1 MRLNKLKLHNFKGL
15 KDFELDLGGDDARVL
30 GTNGT
35 GKTTLM
41 DGLLWLVTGK
51 DSLGQ
56 TEQTFDIKPKD
67 ESGEVQHGLD
77 QGVEAELETDDGHT
91 ITLEKIYAEKW
102 AKKKGTNNERL
113 TGHETTCKV
122 DGVPVNKGEFEDKVE
137 ELFPDDTFRILSD
150 PMYFGRDMHWSD
162 RRDILLDMGGD
173 ISMEKV
179 IEDAPE
185 LSRLPDVLEGRT
197 IEEHRKVVRSRKKK
211 INDELEGLG
220 HRIDER
226 NDDIPD
232 EVPDNPEELEAQKEE
247 LTQKIQQARE
257 ELSELDA
264 DEAQKELK
272 SEVRSARRAVRQ
284 ARERV
289 EEAEE
294 EAEREARQKRRE
306 IQDMIDDTDTD
317 IGKIAR
323 EMDKVEYEIEEAEES
338 IHQSKQRV
346 EKLRDRYAELHDEL
360 AEVDA
365 RTFEDTATG
374 GPCAT
379 CGQDRPDHP
388 CPDCGLALPEE
399 ELEEAREKFRQN
411 QSDRLDDLEGQ
422 MKEVTQKASGHKESI
437 QEMEDKRSHLQERRG
452 ELQAKLDDLEEEKN
466 NHLAEKE
473 EIEVD
478 TSGVEELQAE
488 LDEAKEALQER
499 RQELESAESGD
510 TSDQEDRLE
519 EKIEQ
524 LEEERQDVI
533 DQLDVVETARNAR
546 QRIEELKEKET
557 ELSQEYEK
565 LDGQDDL
572 MDQYVLARVD
582 MLEKQVNSLFDK
594 AEFKLFN
601 RQLNGGIDSTCEVTY
616 DGVPF
621 STSLNHGAQVAVGLD
636 IIDTLSDH
644 FGIEAPVMVDNAE
657 AVVDMPDVGFQLIQ
671 LIVSE
676 DHKQLTIQNKEKIT

>member
-1 MRLNKLKLHNFKGL
+1 MKLNKLKLHNFKGL
-15 KDFELDLGGDDARVL
+15 KDFELKLDGKDARVL

-77 QGVEAELETDDGHT
+77 QGVEAELETEDGHT
-91 ITLEKIYAEKW
+91 ITLEKVYAEKW
-102 AKKKGTNNERL
+102 TKKKGTNNERL

-122 DGVPVNKGEFEDKVE
+122 GGVPVNKGEFEAKVE
-137 ELFPDDTFRILSD
+137 EMFPDDTFRILSD
-150 PMYFGRDMHWSD
+150 PMYFGREMHWSD

-179 IEDAPE
+179 IDGSSG
-185 LSRLPDVLEGRT
+185 LDRLPDILEGRS

-226 NDDIPD
+226 HDDIP
-232 EVPDNPEELEAQKEE
+232 EQVPDNPDELEAKKQQLDEQLEE
-247 LTQKIQQARE
+247 ARE
-257 ELSELDA
+257 QLSELDA

-294 EAEREARQKRRE
+294 KANREARKKRRE
-306 IQDMIDDTDTD
+306 IQDMIDDADTD
-317 IGKIAR
+317 IGWIDR
-323 EMDKVEYEIEEAEES
+323 EMDKVEDEIEGAKES
-338 IHQSKQRV
+338 AQQSKQKV
-346 EKLRDRYAELHDEL
+346 EELRDRYAELHDEH

-374 GPCAT
+374 GTCAT

-388 CPDCGLALPEE
+388 CPDCGLSLPEE
-399 ELEEAREKFRQN
+399 ELEKAREKFRQN

-422 MKEVTQKASGHKESI
+422 MEKVTQKANGHKENI
-437 QEMEDKRSHLQERRG
+437 QEMEDKRAHLQERLG
-452 ELQAKLDDLEEEKN
+452 ELQEKLDDLEEEKDDY
-466 NHLAEKE
+466 LTEKE
-473 EIEVD
+473 EIETD
-478 TSGVEELQAE
+478 TSEVEELQAE
-488 LDEAKEALQER
+488 LDEAKEALQQR

-519 EKIEQ
+519 SKIEQ
-524 LEEERQDVI
+524 LKEERQDVI
-533 DQLDVVETARNAR
+533 DQLDVIETARSAR
-546 QRIEELKEKET
+546 QRIEELEEQET

-582 MLEKQVNSLFDK
+582 MLEEQVNSLFDK

-616 DGVPF
+616 EGVPF
-621 STSLNHGAQVAVGLD
+621 RTSLNHGAQIAVGLD
-636 IIDTLSDH
+636 IIDTLSEH

-657 AVVDMPDVGFQLIQ
+657 AIVDMPEVGFQLIQ

-676 DHKQLTIQNKEKIT
+676 DHKQLTIKQ